1 MKGILF
7 LGAILFSTWAFGQ
20 ENIPLVSVT
29 GEGIVKVVPDGVI
42 IRAGVVHTGS
52 SAEEVK
58 SKNEEVMNDIFKFL
72 ESKGIPSENIQTEY
86 LRLNKQY
93 NYDTKEYYYSASQS
107 ISVELKSLNTYEE
120 IMSGLMETGLNR
132 IDGIEFQ
139 TSKKEELEAQARK
152 EAMLDARDKATQLA
166 SAVGLTIG
174 NAFSIHEMNL
184 DPVQPVFRMVEM
196 KAMDSGAEQTIAP
209 GQMKI
214 KVRVNVSFLLHQE
227 PQGGD

>member
-7 LGAILFSTWAFGQ
+7 LVAILFSSYAFGQ

-29 GEGIVKVVPDGVI
+29 GEGIVKVVPDQVI

-52 SAEEVK
+52 SAAEVK
-58 SKNEEVMNDIFKFL
+58 SKNAAVMNDIFKFM

-93 NYDTKEYYYSASQS
+93 NYDTKEFYYSASQS

-132 IDGIEFQ
+132 IDGIKFQ

-152 EAMLDARDKATQLA
+152 EAMLDAREKATQLA

-174 NAFSIHEMNL
+174 NAFSIHEMNM
-184 DPVQPVFRMVEM
+184 DPVQPVFRMAEM

-214 KVRVNVSFLLHQE
+214 KVRVDVSFLLHQE